1 MCWSK
6 KTKWRDCHEWYD
18 WFLVTALPKQALQAA
33 EKAQQAEK
41 ARDTAKKEAEAWCEC
56 GLLEKTEL
64 SEKSSDFVKLQ
75 GV

>member
-1 MCWSK
+1 MHFSWSQ
-6 KTKWRDCHEWYD
+6 
-18 WFLVTALPKQALQAA
+18 LLPKQALQAA

-56 GLLEKTEL
+56 GLLEEKTEL
-64 SEKSSDFVKLQ
+64 SEKSSDFVKLH